1 MEQYKIQMVDKYT
14 GEVLEDFIDDL
25 IFDDEDEAEE
35 HACYMN
41 SCSAQGAEIMR
52 LRDPFGYDDDLQPDD
67 SFEYIAVEID
77 D

>member
-35 HACYMN
+35 HACYKN